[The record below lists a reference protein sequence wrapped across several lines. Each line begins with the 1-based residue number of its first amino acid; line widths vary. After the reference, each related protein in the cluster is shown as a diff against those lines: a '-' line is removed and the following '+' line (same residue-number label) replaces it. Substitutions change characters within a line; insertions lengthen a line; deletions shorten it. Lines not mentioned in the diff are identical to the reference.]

1 MTDIATLTTTDTGK
15 SYAWKYTDLKRAAE
29 KMHGPEPPP
38 TAEERQ
44 GGNPYLARY
53 LRLIKDTEDV
63 ATNGDSEIAPCA
75 RYDRRRE
82 MIKVF
87 SWAIP
92 NDAAIRLLRRHSP
105 LIEIGAG
112 TGYWAWMVEQE
123 GGIVL
128 TYDSWQAHFK
138 TETRWMRVKRGGP
151 AMIKY
156 HPEATLFLCWP
167 PYDEPMAHTCP
178 KNYSGE
184 FFLYE
189 GEDSSGCTG
198 DDNFHDELNTHWK
211 LKRKVAVPKWS
222 GIHDSLFLYQR
233 NGKG

>member
-1 MTDIATLTTTDTGK
+1 MTDTMTLTTTDTGK
-15 SYAWKYTDLKRAAE
+15 SYAWKYADLKRAAE

-38 TAEERQ
+38 TALERQ
-44 GGNPYLARY
+44 DGNPYLTRY
-53 LRLIKDTEDV
+53 LHMTKRTEKAV
-63 ATNGDSEIAPCA
+63 TSGASITGACE
-75 RYDRRRE
+75 RYDRRHE

-92 NDAAIRLLRRHSP
+92 NAAAIRLLRQHSP

-112 TGYWAWMVEQE
+112 TGYWAWMIEQA
-123 GGIVL
+123 GGTVL
-128 TYDSWQAHFK
+128 AYDSWQSHFK

-156 HPEATLFLCWP
+156 HPGAVLFLCWP
-167 PYDEPMAHTCP
+167 PFNEPMAYTCL

-189 GEDSSGCTG
+189 GEGEYGCTG
-198 DDNFHDELNTHWK
+198 DTAFHDELDAHWK
-211 LKRKVAVPKWS
+211 LKRTVAVPKWS
-222 GIHDSLFLYQR
+222 MIHDALFLYQR